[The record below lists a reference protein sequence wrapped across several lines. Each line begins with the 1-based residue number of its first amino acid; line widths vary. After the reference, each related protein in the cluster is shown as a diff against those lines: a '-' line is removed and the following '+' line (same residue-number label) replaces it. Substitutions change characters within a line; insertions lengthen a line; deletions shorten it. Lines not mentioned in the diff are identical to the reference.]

1 MARAR
6 VTSLVIEA
14 IVDLVLQ
21 CSWLVAHVTTDC
33 PFFKRVEGWVKKRR
47 SAEAGHEGVC
57 QASTRH
63 AFVLSHSVTQIIA
76 VDVDL
81 SCRLCRTTCA
91 SEP

>member
-33 PFFKRVEGWVKKRR
+33 PFFKRVEGWVKGREGQRKLDMREYVKR
-47 SAEAGHEGVC
+47 A
-57 QASTRH
+57 H
-63 AFVLSHSVTQIIA
+63 AMHSSFLI
-76 VDVDL
+76 L
-81 SCRLCRTTCA
+81 
-91 SEP
+91 